1 MKSLINHL
9 HYIKDAPLLVSH
21 RAIIILARTMKNILI
36 FDAIVSASFLVN
48 LICTPGLMAGVIKCN
63 KALL

>member
-1 MKSLINHL
+1 MPPPMKSLINHL

-36 FDAIVSASFLVN
+36 FDVIVPASFLVN
-48 LICTPGLMAGVIKCN
+48 LICTTAS
-63 KALL
+63 

>member
-36 FDAIVSASFLVN
+36 FDVMGPGSFLVN
-48 LICTPGLMAGVIKCN
+48 LICTAASELV
-63 KALL
+63 